1 VSLVKL
7 GVASK
12 TQGGYAVVVSFKA
25 TTLAIST
32 LVGVGGNNC
41 AVLSPAMLTGGLP
54 DGFK

>member
-12 TQGGYAVVVSFKA
+12 TQGSYAVVVGFKA
-25 TTLAIST
+25 TSFAISP

-41 AVLSPAMLTGGLP
+41 AVLSPTVLTGGLP

>member
-1 VSLVKL
+1 MSLVKL

-12 TQGGYAVVVSFKA
+12 TQGSYAVVVSFKA